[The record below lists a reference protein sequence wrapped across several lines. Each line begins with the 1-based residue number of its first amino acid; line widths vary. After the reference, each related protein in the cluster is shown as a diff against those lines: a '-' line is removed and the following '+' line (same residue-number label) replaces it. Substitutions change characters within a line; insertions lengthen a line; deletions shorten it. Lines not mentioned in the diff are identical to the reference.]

1 MNWKQEARD
10 QLAAYEYSCNALR
23 SMELLSK
30 QLEMELYGTPGQKLD
45 APIRGSG
52 GDYEDYRL
60 NRLVKLES
68 LRSRMQQTKTWV
80 DAMDHALQTVT
91 PEERMVLA
99 RLYIHPQKGALD
111 QLCQELNM
119 ERTTA
124 YRMRD
129 KSLERFTLALYG
141 IDQ

>member
-10 QLAAYEYSCNALR
+10 QLGAYEYTRNAIK
-23 SMELLSK
+23 SMELLTK
-30 QLEMELYGTPGQKLD
+30 EIEMELYSTPGQKLD

-52 GDYEDYRL
+52 GDHEDFRL

-68 LRSRMQQTKTWV
+68 LRSRIGQTKAWL
-80 DAMDHALQTVT
+80 DAMDGALQVMT
-91 PEERMVLA
+91 PEDRLVLA
-99 RLYIHPQKGALD
+99 RFFIHPYKGAAE
-111 QLCQELNM
+111 QLCQELNL
-119 ERTTA
+119 ERTTV